1 MIWKK
6 QQKAEAE
13 KVAESLMFF
22 SVLSVHT
29 KTESEI
35 IKPAILKMISQLN
48 HEELRRLKEAVDY
61 LKKTESE
68 AGK

>member
-68 AGK
+68 A